1 MVVGVV
7 LLVTGFLICV
17 TFVAV
22 ARMRL
27 WPFQETQQFDSSIQ
41 SRTRLSTVE
50 ERYSLEQEPAES
62 DQDNGGALR
71 LQINPF
77 PGFKCEDK
85 KDKEKEQGRDDIME
99 RDGKESGTDQDN
111 EDVPNQKNVNAFF

>member
-7 LLVTGFLICV
+7 LLVTGFLIFA
-17 TFVAV
+17 TFVVV

-50 ERYSLEQEPAES
+50 ERYSLEQELAES
-62 DQDNGGALR
+62 DQDIGGALR

-77 PGFKCEDK
+77 LVFECEDK
-85 KDKEKEQGRDDIME
+85 KY
-99 RDGKESGTDQDN
+99 N
-111 EDVPNQKNVNAFF
+111 